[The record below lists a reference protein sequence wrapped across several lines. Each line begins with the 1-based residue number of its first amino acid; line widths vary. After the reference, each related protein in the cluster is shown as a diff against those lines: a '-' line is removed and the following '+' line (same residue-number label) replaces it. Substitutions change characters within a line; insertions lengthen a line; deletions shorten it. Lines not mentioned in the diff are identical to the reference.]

1 MAQQE
6 ELGRFLVGLANEIS
20 VNVAAG
26 FHKAGKSFST
36 QLANLSTI
44 ISAQG
49 VSQIVGA
56 FEGEP

>member
-20 VNVAAG
+20 VNVTVG
-26 FHKAGKSFST
+26 FHEVGKSLSI

-44 ISAQG
+44 ISAQE
-49 VSQIVGA
+49 V
-56 FEGEP
+56 